1 MGTTYVVGESDQ
13 RPWGSWAVLAVGEG
27 YAVKEI
33 TVKPGEILSLQS
45 HRHRAEHWTII
56 EGLAEVTID
65 DDVLRLQ
72 ADGTAFIPI
81 GAKHRI
87 ANPGDTLMRFVE
99 IQTGSHLD
107 ESDIERYDD
116 RYGRAPNAG

>member
-1 MGTTYVVGESDQ
+1 MGTTYTVGESDQ
-13 RPWGSWAVLAVGEG
+13 RPWGSWAVLALGEG

-33 TVKPGEILSLQS
+33 TVNPGEILSLQS

-56 EGLAEVTID
+56 EGCADVTID
-65 DDVLRLQ
+65 DDVIRLDV
-72 ADGTAFIPI
+72 DGTAFIPI

-87 ANPGDTLMRFVE
+87 ANPGDGVMRFIE
-99 IQTGSHLD
+99 IQTGSQLD

-116 RYGRAPNAG
+116 RYGRAPDSA